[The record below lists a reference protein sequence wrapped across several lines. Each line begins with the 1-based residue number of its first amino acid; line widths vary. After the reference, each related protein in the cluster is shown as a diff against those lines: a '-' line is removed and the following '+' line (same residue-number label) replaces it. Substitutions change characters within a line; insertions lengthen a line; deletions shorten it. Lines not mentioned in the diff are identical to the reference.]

1 MKFYSQLKNFLK
13 YKFRLKFRGIEFFN
27 KHKIIIILIITILLN
42 SQLYYIFNKA
52 FFYWFVNIK
61 KKTWKCLEK
70 RF

>member
-52 FFYWFVNIK
+52 FFY
-61 KKTWKCLEK
+61 
-70 RF
+70 